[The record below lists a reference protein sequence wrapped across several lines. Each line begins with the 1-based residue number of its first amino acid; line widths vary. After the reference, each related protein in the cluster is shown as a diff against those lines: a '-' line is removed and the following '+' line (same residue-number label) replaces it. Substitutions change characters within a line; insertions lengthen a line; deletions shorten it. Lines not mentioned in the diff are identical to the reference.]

1 MERNSSNNQPADNV
15 KSLSALQQSVDNG
28 FRATYDYI
36 KKLEQKVKHLEE
48 KYDKLRDELDGNPL
62 RREVQNNSSYTGNT
76 PSPNTSEKHNRE
88 ENTGNTGKQ
97 KSVSRNSWIVVGL
110 SIITSVIVIVGLL
123 IYLEPE
129 RNVHKIM
136 HAASEISSTPEN
148 AAILALMT
156 WYQDKRSVRNFRKL
170 ICDEDKRD
178 DLVSFF
184 GAMADHKERWRVVDH
199 LSVESNWPDAG
210 RVIIV
215 HYINGQ
221 GQYRNSIVDSNGNMR
236 IFPGEKGKYYYS
248 YQDIQKAK
256 VPGLDAE
263 KTVASDGLN

>member
-1 MERNSSNNQPADNV
+1 MEKNSSNNQPADNV

-28 FRATYDYI
+28 FRAIYDYI

-110 SIITSVIVIVGLL
+110 SVIACVIVIVGLL

-129 RNVHKIM
+129 RNAHQIINASSSYIRKTEQLAANALKLWDKDK
-136 HAASEISSTPEN
+136 HA
-148 AAILALMT
+148 
-156 WYQDKRSVRNFRKL
+156 VRNFRRL
-170 ICDEDKRD
+170 LCNEDKRD
-178 DLVSFF
+178 DLKSFF
-184 GAMADHKERWRVVDH
+184 RAMIDSNEVWAVVDH

-221 GQYRNSIVDSNGNMR
+221 GQYRNAIVDSNGNIR
-236 IFPGEKGKYYYS
+236 NYPGEKGKYYYS
-248 YQDIQKAK
+248 YQDIQNAK
-256 VPGLDAE
+256 VLD
-263 KTVASDGLN
+263 GI